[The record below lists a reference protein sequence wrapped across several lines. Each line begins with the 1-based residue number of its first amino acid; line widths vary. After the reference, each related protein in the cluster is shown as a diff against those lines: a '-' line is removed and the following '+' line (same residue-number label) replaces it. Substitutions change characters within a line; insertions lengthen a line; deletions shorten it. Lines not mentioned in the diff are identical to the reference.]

1 MIMSYS
7 EQLERETE
15 NCRGQLAD
23 TLAELRERLTPGQ
36 VVDQLVDYAQDTT
49 GGLFYHNLKRQV
61 ANNPMPVALLGAGLA
76 WLMLANRKGG
86 PTGPR
91 VSQAANAARESL
103 NETADAAADAWRD
116 ASTQSK
122 EAGHRALDA
131 VGSAASDARE
141 GLRSGAGKVSEAASR
156 VGETASEGVSR
167 LRDKLAETTSRA
179 KGAASA
185 VGDTVSSSYER
196 ATLGASR
203 AASAMADS
211 ASGAASGA
219 MSSSR
224 ALFDFCR
231 EQPLVLAGI
240 GVAVGAALGAMLPA
254 TEAEDRLMGETSDD
268 LKETAQD
275 FAGEQIEK
283 AKAVGEHA
291 YKAAGQEAQRQ
302 GLTGDAMAEEA
313 ASVGREAGI
322 VPSEEQ
328 VQESGSEELET
339 PNGRRR

>member
-1 MIMSYS
+1 MSYS

-15 NCRGQLAD
+15 NCREQLAD
-23 TLAELRERLTPGQ
+23 TLAELRDRLTPGQ

-61 ANNPMPVALLGAGLA
+61 ADNPIPVAVLDAG
-76 WLMLANRKGG
+76 G
-86 PTGPR
+86 
-91 VSQAANAARESL
+91 S
-103 NETADAAADAWRD
+103 AAADA
-116 ASTQSK
+116 
-122 EAGHRALDA
+122 
-131 VGSAASDARE
+131 RE
-141 GLRSGAGKVSEAASR
+141 GFRSGTAKASEAAGEAASR
-156 VGETASEGVSR
+156 VGETASDAASR

-203 AASAMADS
+203 AASAVADS

-254 TEAEDRLMGETSDD
+254 TEAEDRLMG
-268 LKETAQD
+268 
-275 FAGEQIEK
+275 
-283 AKAVGEHA
+283 
-291 YKAAGQEAQRQ
+291 
-302 GLTGDAMAEEA
+302 
-313 ASVGREAGI
+313 
-322 VPSEEQ
+322 
-328 VQESGSEELET
+328 
-339 PNGRRR
+339 